1 MWWCAEDG
9 VSWRYAPW
17 TVPLFEHHITST
29 DRAENPW
36 YGLLS
41 DAAAAS
47 GFTLEPEI
55 FPAATDSR
63 FIRQLGIPAIGFS
76 PMAGTPILLHDHNE
90 YLGRRAFA
98 QGCAAY
104 VRVVRAMAA
113 AGPEVDAAVAA
124 AKAAKEAKA
133 AAAQQQM
140 TQAKAGG
147 VVRKARPPAA
157 NGGGSADEERPSKQA
172 KAS

>member
-1 MWWCAEDG
+1 M
-9 VSWRYAPW
+9 
-17 TVPLFEHHITST
+17 
-29 DRAENPW
+29 ENPW

-47 GFTLEPEI
+47 GYKLEPEI

-90 YLGRRAFA
+90 YLGKGAFL

-104 VRVVRAMAA
+104 VRVVRAMCL

-124 AKAAKEAKA
+124 AA
-133 AAAQQQM
+133 AAREEARRQREQQGDE
-140 TQAKAGG
+140 GG
-147 VVRKARPPAA
+147 GGGGGGSSGNARKKARPADGDGD
-157 NGGGSADEERPSKQA
+157 GGEEEEGRRPSKQA
-172 KAS
+172 KTVS